1 MPPIRA
7 MITVDAVPASFVPGQ
22 YRIHHRGPVSGY
34 LRIADGNKICLRVNH
49 WLAYDVMETDFAV
62 SALGDRLRAAR
73 EARSLT
79 LDQLSASTGVSKA
92 HLSRL
97 ESGDRQPSV
106 GILVELATALGTRV
120 GALFG
125 EDVAG
130 TPLATFTPD
139 APRHTAA
146 GLEIA
151 SSSGFPDS
159 RALEAMRVHVPA
171 DREPPAAARHR
182 GEEWIYVLR
191 GTLELEYDGV
201 LNELREDMA
210 AHFDAARPHR
220 LSAARTGAELLL
232 VSADYRPA
240 LASIQH

>member
-1 MPPIRA
+1 
-7 MITVDAVPASFVPGQ
+7 
-22 YRIHHRGPVSGY
+22 
-34 LRIADGNKICLRVNH
+34 
-49 WLAYDVMETDFAV
+49 METDYAV

-73 EARSLT
+73 EARRLT
-79 LDQLSASTGVSKA
+79 LDQLSASTGVSKP

-97 ESGDRQPSV
+97 ESGERQPSV
-106 GILVELATALGTRV
+106 GILVELAAALGTRV
-120 GALFG
+120 GALLG
-125 EDVAG
+125 EDVEG

-139 APRHTAA
+139 TPRHTAA
-146 GLEIA
+146 GLEIS

-171 DREPPAAARHR
+171 GREPAAPARHR

-191 GTLELEYDGV
+191 GTLELEFDGV
-201 LNELREDMA
+201 LYELRKDMA

-220 LSAARTGAELLL
+220 LSAGRTGAELLL
-232 VSADYRPA
+232 VSADYRSE